1 MAGVYVKAKEVLA
14 NVDGTNE
21 IDPCKRIVKAT
32 SALSGTITLSAF
44 SAACCLFCIIW
55 AATSWTDDEECEDE
69 YTWLLVEGIVGLCYL
84 GIKLM
89 NAVAKCV
96 KVSFCGGQQG
106 DEGAFACVNILLTC
120 CGSCGQIIY
129 LLFTLGWTIYGMVLF
144 FDGGYDGGY
153 VEGGQCFK
161 LHAVGFVYNIVQCCI
176 FGLSIIL
183 GILLGFLLCIVA
195 VVLVFSGIEPD
206 SLFDSDMDGITLPQ
220 LFHHESVRPH
230 IHRAASWRN

>member
-1 MAGVYVKAKEVLA
+1 MEGLKELQA
-14 NVDGTNE
+14 HLDGSNE
-21 IDPCKRIVKAT
+21 EDCGKRTTKAT
-32 SALSGTITLSAF
+32 SMLSGTITLNAF
-44 SAACCLFCIIW
+44 SAAILIFCIIW
-55 AATSWTDDEECEDE
+55 ATTSWTDDEECKDE

-106 DEGAFACVNILLTC
+106 DEGAFACVNLLLTC

-153 VEGGQCFK
+153 IEGGQCFK
-161 LHAVGFVYNIVQCCI
+161 LHAVGFVYSIIQCSMI
-176 FGLSIIL
+176 GLSIIL
-183 GILLGFLLCIVA
+183 GILLGILVGILGIVA
-195 VVLVFSGIEPD
+195 IINKRGWEFFVS
-206 SLFDSDMDGITLPQ
+206 PQ
-220 LFHHESVRPH
+220 
-230 IHRAASWRN
+230 

>member
-84 GIKLM
+84 GFKSTI
-89 NAVAKCV
+89 AVAKCV
-96 KVSFCGGQQG
+96 HVSATTSETWKE
-106 DEGAFACVNILLTC
+106 DTKTNILCNIVKC
-120 CGSCGQIIY
+120 CGTIAQIIY
-129 LLFTLGWTIYGMVLF
+129 GLFTLGWAIYGMILF

-153 VEGGQCFK
+153 IEGGQCFK
-161 LHAVGFVYNIVQCCI
+161 LHAVGFVYSIIQCCMI
-176 FGLSIIL
+176 GLGVIL
-183 GILLGFLLCIVA
+183 GILVGIIIGILGVVA
-195 VVLVFSGIEPD
+195 
-206 SLFDSDMDGITLPQ
+206 
-220 LFHHESVRPH
+220 
-230 IHRAASWRN
+230 AARI

>member
-106 DEGAFACVNILLTC
+106 DEGAVAKGVHVSATTSETWKEDTKTNILCNIVKC
-120 CGSCGQIIY
+120 CGTIAQIIY
-129 LLFTLGWTIYGMVLF
+129 GLFTLGWAIYGMILF

-153 VEGGQCFK
+153 IEGGQCFK
-161 LHAVGFVYNIVQCCI
+161 LHAVGFVYSIIQCCMI
-176 FGLSIIL
+176 GLGVIL
-183 GILLGFLLCIVA
+183 GILVGIIIGILGVVA
-195 VVLVFSGIEPD
+195 
-206 SLFDSDMDGITLPQ
+206 
-220 LFHHESVRPH
+220 
-230 IHRAASWRN
+230 AARI

>member
-84 GIKLM
+84 GFKITI
-89 NAVAKCV
+89 AVAKCV
-96 KVSFCGGQQG
+96 QEKCVQENY
-106 DEGAFACVNILLTC
+106 DNPVKRMEGKNIRVLCNIVKC
-120 CGSCGQIIY
+120 CGTIGQIIY
-129 LLFTLGWTIYGMVLF
+129 SLFTLGWAIYGMILF

-153 VEGGQCFK
+153 IEGGQCFK
-161 LHAVGFVYNIVQCCI
+161 LHAVGFVYSIIQCSMI
-176 FGLSIIL
+176 GLSIIL
-183 GILLGFLLCIVA
+183 GILLGILVGILGIVA
-195 VVLVFSGIEPD
+195 IINKRGWEFFVS
-206 SLFDSDMDGITLPQ
+206 PQ
-220 LFHHESVRPH
+220 
-230 IHRAASWRN
+230 